1 MAALSSRLLKIPSE
15 IRTIIYKILFA
26 DKTLA
31 VKESPQKSV
40 ILLKAWHSCLLTCRL
55 IRLEALPY
63 FYSATTLLVDYDSGF
78 VVPDWAAF
86 RGTETACPEPAD
98 WSRIYIRDWT
108 GFPSLIS
115 STYLSGVERAMI
127 HCDQSTF
134 SSFIQNLHNLP
145 KLKYLEIRS
154 LRLQFD
160 GPAGDFPDAGLL
172 VSDADEVLV
181 ESGTGLFG
189 YRNQLEEFFFRSSRF
204 FKARIIFPA
213 KVNGLHAVVCCEL
226 KGLLSERPRER
237 EERIVFLRGGGKSKP
252 FDTINEFNVYGSF
265 GQLKALKSVFTD
277 THPYCLLSKCCFEE
291 ISKGPVRLT
300 PLPEDLPDELKP
312 FVPVCG
318 ITLAYE
324 TPNLPGPSWQELFIV
339 VECLPL
345 PEDMSVDCNISIVFT
360 GQIREMLEAIIEARL
375 QHWQQLLREATD
387 IDHGDLVIMEGSYV
401 PIRMNGTRA
410 EITDVR
416 TCVWCSLTALIE

>member
-40 ILLKAWHSCLLTCRL
+40 ILLKAWHSCLLTCRF

-98 WSRIYIRDWT
+98 WSRTHIRDWT
-108 GFPSLIS
+108 GFPLLIS
-115 STYLSGVERAMI
+115 STYLSGVERAVI
-127 HCDQSTF
+127 DCDQSTF

-145 KLKYLEIRS
+145 KLEYLEIRS

-160 GPAGDFPDAGLL
+160 GPAEDFADAGLL

-189 YRNQLEEFFFRSSRF
+189 YRNQLEEFFFKSSRF

-213 KVNGLHAVVCCEL
+213 KVNGLHTVVCCEL
-226 KGLLSERPRER
+226 DGLLSERPRER
-237 EERIVFLRGGGKSKP
+237 EERIFLRGGGKSKP

-265 GQLKALKSVFTD
+265 GQLNALKSVFTD
-277 THPYCLLSKCCFEE
+277 IYPYCLLSKCCFEE
-291 ISKGPVRLT
+291 IKSKGLVRLT

-318 ITLAYE
+318 ITFAYE

-360 GQIREMLEAIIEARL
+360 GQIREKLEVIIEAR
-375 QHWQQLLREATD
+375 LLREATD
-387 IDHGDLVIMEGSYV
+387 IDHGDLVIVEGSYI

-410 EITDVR
+410 EVIMTSAHAWGVR
-416 TCVWCSLTALIE
+416 SPHS